1 MQEEKFFYQ
10 PNLVNTIIIWSW
22 TTMILLL
29 GIIMW
34 LEITHFQWITAVLF
48 LIFIALTV
56 LQIFR
61 RTLKITPD
69 KLVFSR
75 MLQANYLTIPKSNLE
90 QLRFTNSTL
99 QFTAGGQT
107 FYFTFTPH
115 SLAAIKEILAYK

>member
-10 PNLVNTIIIWSW
+10 PNLVNSIIIWSW
-22 TTMILLL
+22 TTLILLL
-29 GIIMW
+29 GIIFW

-48 LIFIALTV
+48 IIFIGLSA

-69 KLVFSR
+69 ALIFSR
-75 MLQANYLTIPKSNLE
+75 MLQKNYLTIQKNNLE

-99 QFTAGGQT
+99 QFTASGQT

-115 SLAAIKEILAYK
+115 SLATIKRILADN

>member
-115 SLAAIKEILAYK
+115 SLAAIKGILADK